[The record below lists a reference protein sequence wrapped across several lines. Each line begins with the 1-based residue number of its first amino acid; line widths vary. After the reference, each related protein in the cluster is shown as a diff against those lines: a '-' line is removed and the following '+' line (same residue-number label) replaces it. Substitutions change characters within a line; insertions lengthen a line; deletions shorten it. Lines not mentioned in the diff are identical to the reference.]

1 MKMYWMKLIKF
12 MLYFQIQHHKLI
24 KMKKNAPLFLLIIIM
39 NLFSCNSSKETI
51 YSSPPQKIKS
61 ITFENWTAGR
71 MESGSGTVFVI
82 EFKKPLQNNTQLEKI
97 YYKNLE
103 TEFIKVNETTFR
115 ANFHYNAIYQK
126 HENSA
131 IGTKEFHLKKNEAV
145 LEYQKNNKKYWHKC
159 TKIKEITPI
168 LFP

>member
-1 MKMYWMKLIKF
+1 MKTIT
-12 MLYFQIQHHKLI
+12 
-24 KMKKNAPLFLLIIIM
+24 PLFLLIFIL
-39 NLFSCNSSKETI
+39 NLFSCKASKETI
-51 YSSPPQKIKS
+51 NASPPQEIKS

-71 MESGSGTVFVI
+71 MESGSGTVFII
-82 EFKKPLQNNTQLEKI
+82 ELEKPLQSNIQLEKI

-103 TEFIKVNETTFR
+103 TEFTKVNETTFR

-131 IGTKEFHLKKNEAV
+131 IGTKEFHLKENEAV
-145 LEYQKNNKKYWHKC
+145 IEYQKNNKKYWHKC
-159 TKIKEITPI
+159 TQIKEITPI

>member
-1 MKMYWMKLIKF
+1 MKTIT
-12 MLYFQIQHHKLI
+12 
-24 KMKKNAPLFLLIIIM
+24 PLFLLIFIL
-39 NLFSCNSSKETI
+39 NLFSCKASKETI
-51 YSSPPQKIKS
+51 NASPPQEIKS

-71 MESGSGTVFVI
+71 MESGSGTVFII
-82 EFKKPLQNNTQLEKI
+82 ELEKPLQSNIQLEKI

-103 TEFIKVNETTFR
+103 TELTKVNETTFR

-131 IGTKEFHLKKNEAV
+131 IGTKEFHLKENEAV
-145 LEYQKNNKKYWHKC
+145 IEYQKNNKKYWHKC
-159 TKIKEITPI
+159 TQIKEITPI

>member
-1 MKMYWMKLIKF
+1 MKTIT
-12 MLYFQIQHHKLI
+12 
-24 KMKKNAPLFLLIIIM
+24 PLFLLIFSL
-39 NLFSCNSSKETI
+39 NLFSCKASKETI
-51 YSSPPQKIKS
+51 YASPPQEIKS

-71 MESGSGTVFVI
+71 MESGSGTVFII
-82 EFKKPLQNNTQLEKI
+82 ELEKPLQSNIQLEKI

-103 TEFIKVNETTFR
+103 TELTKVNETTFR

-131 IGTKEFHLKKNEAV
+131 IGTKEFHLKENEAV
-145 LEYQKNNKKYWHKC
+145 IEYQKNNKKYWHKC
-159 TKIKEITPI
+159 TQIKEITPI

>member
-1 MKMYWMKLIKF
+1 MKKIAA
-12 MLYFQIQHHKLI
+12 LYF
-24 KMKKNAPLFLLIIIM
+24 LIIIV
-39 NLFSCNSSKETI
+39 NLFSCNAPKETI
-51 YSSPPQKIKS
+51 YTSPPQEIKS

-71 MESGSGTVFVI
+71 MESGSGTVFII
-82 EFKKPLQNNTQLEKI
+82 ELEKPLQSNIQLEKI

-103 TEFIKVNETTFR
+103 TEFTKVNETTFR

-131 IGTKEFHLKKNEAV
+131 IGTKEFHLKENEAV
-145 LEYQKNNKKYWHKC
+145 IEYQKNNRKYWHKC
-159 TKIKEITPI
+159 TQIKEITPI